1 MAGYSDLVVW
11 QEARQLNRQIGDLV
25 KKFPPYELYGL
36 SDQMRRAAVSIGS
49 NIAEG
54 RGRGTI
60 PDYIHFLYIARG
72 SAYELGTQLVYCV
85 DLGYVAEEQTKAT
98 QEQLDKVIWL
108 INKTIW
114 SLKRAVEKD

>member
-11 QEARQLNRQIGDLV
+11 QEARRLNRQVGDLV
-25 KKFPPYELYGL
+25 KKLPPYELYGL

-60 PDYIHFLYIARG
+60 PDFIHFLYIARG
-72 SAYELGTQLVYCV
+72 SAYELGTQLIYSV
-85 DLGYVAEEQTKAT
+85 DLGYVDRKEIGEVKA
-98 QEQLDKVIWL
+98 QLNKVIWL

-114 SLKRAVEKD
+114 SLKRLEKA